1 MAYEYQSFA
10 TLGVN
15 LNRQNYGALDISQ
28 VFTSQADLNYYI
40 SKGAITAGVSSYWYD
55 ATDAENIKKVVPYPY
70 AGQYLA
76 LVDNATRE
84 VTAYILVEKAD
95 GTFETKEVGKAPI
108 GDDKSIEVDAAGV
121 ISLKGFGGLTEAED
135 DYLPRVKWVEAEG
148 DVAAHA
154 EIEWVPVSAVV
165 EGDGNKVTTL
175 TSEDESVKI
184 TIKTNTDESL
194 VYDLSVEHP
203 DMPEYSIKQDE
214 AEEGDTYY
222 TYHLT
227 KDDNPVGDG
236 INVPTVEYIDSIH
249 NRVGSLETGKAD
261 KATTLAGYGITDA
274 YTKEDIDGKLADKAD
289 KTTLADYY
297 TKEQADNKFAVKAT
311 TLAGY
316 GIDNA
321 YTKTEV
327 DGKLDLKANAADVYT
342 KEAADEAIATAVAA
356 ADHLKRMVV
365 TKEELDA
372 IAETGKIVDAEG
384 KEQEIEVTQYVFLVP
399 AAEGEDSEN
408 DNYDEYMI
416 IEGEIERLGSWQVD
430 LANYVTTSNLTET
443 LKSYVTSSALTTT
456 LADYVTNTALGT
468 TLNNY
473 PTRDEF
479 WGFQDEI
486 TNNYATST
494 EVGNL
499 INGVEISLGQYI
511 AGVEMG
517 MADQFEAVNTTLK
530 TKADADKVYTKD
542 EITGLN
548 KTLQDNIDLKADKND
563 TYTKKEIDDALDF
576 KANEATVGEELSKK
590 ADADKV
596 YTKDEID
603 EIIGEAGTPA
613 VKDEEGNVTSEAIPG
628 SGIYENVYSKAEIT
642 DLIEGVTGGE
652 SAAAVKA
659 ALTQYQTTNDAAVK
673 GISDRVGAVEEHVKD
688 VEAGAQVN
696 VIDTVAS
703 EFAVEGK
710 ELQLVSVPVGKL
722 SGLDSEEIAVTK
734 VGEETEGKLR
744 IVNVSATKLTDLNA
758 DELAIA
764 DGKLGIKAVAM
775 SKITGLS
782 DRLSGI
788 DNKFN
793 DYVTKATYSAEFGT
807 HTNLKNISGKEAH
820 TAIDEINALIDAL
833 TWVDMQ

>member
-40 SKGAITAGVSSYWYD
+40 SKGAITTGVSSYWYD

-108 GDDKSIEVDAAGV
+108 GDGKSIEVDAAGV
-121 ISLKGFGGLTEAED
+121 ISLKGFGGLTEAQD

-175 TSEDESVKI
+175 TSEDGTVKI
-184 TIKTNTDESL
+184 EVKTNTDESL

-203 DMPEYSIKQDE
+203 DIPEYAIEQVE
-214 AEEGDTYY
+214 AMEGDIYY
-222 TYHLT
+222 SYRLT
-227 KDDNPVGDG
+227 KDGERAGVGFS
-236 INVPTVEYIDSIH
+236 VPTMEYIDGLRD
-249 NRVGSLETGKAD
+249 NKAD

-274 YTKEDIDGKLADKAD
+274 YTKEEVNGKLADKAD
-289 KTTLADYY
+289 KTTLVDYY
-297 TKEQADNKFAVKAT
+297 TKTQADAKFADKAE

-316 GIDNA
+316 GITDA

-416 IEGEIERLGSWQVD
+416 IDGKIERLGSWQVD

-443 LKSYVTSSALTTT
+443 LKSYVTSSALATT

-479 WGFQDEI
+479 QGFQDEI

-517 MADQFEAVNTTLK
+517 MAEQFEAVNASLE

-542 EITGLN
+542 EVNGLN
-548 KTLQDNIDLKADKND
+548 KALQDNIDLKADKSD
-563 TYTKKEIDDALDF
+563 TYTKKQVDDALSF
-576 KANEATVGEELSKK
+576 KANELETFEAINKK

-603 EIIGEAGTPA
+603 DIVGEAGVPA
-613 VKDEEGNVTSEAIPG
+613 VKDEDGNVTSEAIPG

-673 GISDRVGAVEEHVKD
+673 AIGDRVGAVEEHVKD

-696 VIDTVAS
+696 IIDTVAS

-722 SGLDSEEIAVTK
+722 NGLDAEELAITK

-744 IVNVSATKLTDLNA
+744 IVAVSATKLTDLNT
-758 DELAIA
+758 DELAIT
-764 DGKLGIKAVAM
+764 DSKLGIKAVSM
-775 SKITGLS
+775 SKVTGLN
-782 DRLSGI
+782 DRLTGL

-807 HTNLKNISGKEAH
+807 HANLKNISGKEAH